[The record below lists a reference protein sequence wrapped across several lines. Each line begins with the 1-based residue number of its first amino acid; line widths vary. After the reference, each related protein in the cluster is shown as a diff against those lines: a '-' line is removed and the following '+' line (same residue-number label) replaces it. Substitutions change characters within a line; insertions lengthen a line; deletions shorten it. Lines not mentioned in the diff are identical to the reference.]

1 MQAGNKVTIVD
12 TVSYFNLEVG
22 KTYIMKGTLMNKEAG
37 KALTVDGKKV
47 TAEKTF
53 TPKTK
58 DGTVKL
64 TFTFNAA
71 AIKDGSKLVVFEK
84 CYEYDT
90 KTKTE
95 DKLIAKHTDL
105 NDDGQTV
112 TLIRKDGRI
121 EFETDRGDDDDSTI
135 GIVPKTSGLRSRP
148 RSSLRRRKRNENGK
162 AGSLAL

>member
-1 MQAGNKVTIVD
+1 
-12 TVSYFNLEVG
+12 
-22 KTYIMKGTLMNKEAG
+22 MNKEAG
-37 KALTVDGKKV
+37 KALTIGGKKV

-64 TFTFNAA
+64 TFTFNGA

-121 EFETDRGDDDDSTI
+121 EFETDRGDDDDGTI
-135 GIVPKTSGLRSRP
+135 DIVPKTGDSAPLKWMLLLMLASAFGLFAAMIK
-148 RSSLRRRKRNENGK
+148 RKKE
-162 AGSLAL
+162 